1 VHNIPSVRKA
11 VMQDA
16 VFLAKNMKEMD
27 KLECKY
33 SHDDTPLDALLSC
46 FSQKDA
52 ENYSIVDTNGYVYG
66 MFGVNSDPEL
76 ENYGVIWLLSSDKL
90 QKFPISFFKESKKWI
105 EKLHYNYEHI
115 YNMVYEENWQSLKWL
130 QLCGFKP
137 IGTKIVGRYK
147 KKFILIM
154 RSKETNV

>member
-1 VHNIPSVRKA
+1 MPKVPGIRKA
-11 VMQDA
+11 KIEDA
-16 VFLAKNMKEMD
+16 VYLAKDMKEMD

-52 ENYSIVDTNGYVYG
+52 ENYSIVDTKGYVYG

-76 ENYGVIWLLSSDKL
+76 DNYGIIWLLSSNKL
-90 QKFPISFFKESKKWI
+90 QQFPVSFFKESRKWI
-105 EKLHYNYEHI
+105 EKLHTNYEHI
-115 YNMVYEENWQSLKWL
+115 YNLVYEENWQSLKWL

-137 IGTKIVGRYK
+137 IGRKKIGNYNK
-147 KKFILIM
+147 TFILIM
-154 RSKETNV
+154 RSKEQNV

>member
-1 VHNIPSVRKA
+1 MHNIPSVRKA

-76 ENYGVIWLLSSDKL
+76 ENYGVQFNEEK
-90 QKFPISFFKESKKWI
+90 KEY
-105 EKLHYNYEHI
+105 LGYNPDDL
-115 YNMVYEENWQSLKWL
+115 N
-130 QLCGFKP
+130 
-137 IGTKIVGRYK
+137 
-147 KKFILIM
+147 
-154 RSKETNV
+154 